1 MFSKLGR
8 TLRPGSAHRAGA
20 GQSLVEVAMLMP
32 LLVLI
37 LAGILDLGRA
47 YMTLVALRDA
57 AAEGAAY
64 ASLHPTYT
72 TQIVQRAA
80 SSSSALV
87 SLEPTMVDVA
97 YIEPPTPGMP
107 ITVSVSYPY
116 RLLTPF
122 VSGIVPS
129 GTLTMRAEEVRS
141 IIGN

>member
-1 MFSKLGR
+1 MFNNLSGTFRKSGTR
-8 TLRPGSAHRAGA
+8 RAEA

-32 LLVLI
+32 VLVLI

-47 YMTLVALRDA
+47 YMTLVALNDA

-64 ASLHPTYT
+64 AALHPTYT
-72 TQIVQRAA
+72 TQIVQRTA

-87 SLEPTMVDVA
+87 SLEPSMVSVA
-97 YIEPPTPGMP
+97 YAEPLTAGMP
-107 ITVSVSYPY
+107 VTVTVMYPY

-122 VSGIVPS
+122 ISGIVPS
-129 GTLTMRAEEVRS
+129 GTLTLRASEVRS